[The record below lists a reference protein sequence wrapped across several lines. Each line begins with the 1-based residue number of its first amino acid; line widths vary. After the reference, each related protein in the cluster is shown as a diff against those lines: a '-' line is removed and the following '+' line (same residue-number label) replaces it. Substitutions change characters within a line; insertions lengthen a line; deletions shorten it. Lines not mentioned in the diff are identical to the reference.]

1 MSFQTRKTLNIFR
14 MKSESSL
21 PPHRQKHV
29 WHVPRHRSVVRTLVK
44 QSISVS
50 TSILQSCKSTF
61 CAQRKKKHFISWGD
75 TRVINKLHNLD
86 FWVNYPSCY
95 YSTLTIF
102 TCAQIMWLYESKDLF
117 WVMTQANLFTPV
129 YMRLLLLWLFAIVV
143 IFTEPQCTAYIV
155 CCNAMSQYFDCI
167 FDQLDAALVRFI

>member
-1 MSFQTRKTLNIFR
+1 MSRHQFCKAARVRFVRK
-14 MKSESSL
+14 E
-21 PPHRQKHV
+21 
-29 WHVPRHRSVVRTLVK
+29 
-44 QSISVS
+44 
-50 TSILQSCKSTF
+50 
-61 CAQRKKKHFISWGD
+61 KKKHFISWGD
-75 TRVINKLHNLD
+75 TRVSNKLHNLD

-117 WVMTQANLFTPV
+117 WVMTQTNLFTPV

-143 IFTEPQCTAYIV
+143 IFTEYQCTAYIV

-167 FDQLDAALVRFI
+167 FDQLNAALVRKSYHTNFWWYCVSCICICLKASNNKKKNSLRCTKQLS